1 MLTYAD
7 IRSRKR
13 ARAAKTLLM
22 LVWTLVDKVLS
33 LLAFTGTKVQ
43 ILTQL
48 GVDACGQGTQFTC
61 LYWYKV
67 QILTQL
73 EEQGREE
80 VTYADVW

>member
-33 LLAFTGTKVQ
+33 LIAFTGTKVQ

-48 GVDACGQGTQFTC
+48 
-61 LYWYKV
+61 
-67 QILTQL
+67 
-73 EEQGREE
+73 EEQEREE
-80 VTYADVW
+80 VTYADVC

>member
-33 LLAFTGTKVQ
+33 LLAFTGTELQIKVLSSLAFTGTKVQ
-43 ILTQL
+43 IRYSFYMSLLVQK
-48 GVDACGQGTQFTC
+48 
-61 LYWYKV
+61 YK
-67 QILTQL
+67 
-73 EEQGREE
+73 
-80 VTYADVW
+80 